1 MIQKII
7 PGSHGN
13 QSVSVALSCSNIL
26 AVLAQISIP
35 SLIIEP
41 AANSIKAAIPPTHNI
56 STNTP
61 GLSLCGSL
69 VITVRIAKK
78 TGTMA
83 ESLISSDTI
92 ISGW

>member
-7 PGSHGN
+7 SGSHGN

-41 AANSIKAAIPPTHNI
+41 AANSYSI
-56 STNTP
+56 S
-61 GLSLCGSL
+61 
-69 VITVRIAKK
+69 
-78 TGTMA
+78 
-83 ESLISSDTI
+83 
-92 ISGW
+92 